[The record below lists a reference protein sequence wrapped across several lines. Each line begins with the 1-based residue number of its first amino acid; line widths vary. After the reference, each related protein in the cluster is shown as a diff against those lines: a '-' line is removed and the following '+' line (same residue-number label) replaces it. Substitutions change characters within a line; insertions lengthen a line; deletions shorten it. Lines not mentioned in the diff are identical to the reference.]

1 MGQNK
6 KIEFDLN
13 SMPKYKQEILANAT
27 LELVRDILSQPGGR
41 EALERKKT
49 ELGLTSKQ
57 RGK

>member
-41 EALERKKT
+41 EALERKKN